1 MNRIDEQLG
10 RLFRAAAQVQ
20 PETDAVT
27 PFGLETR
34 VLAAWREGH
43 ETPSAF
49 WDSTVLVR
57 GFLLASVIMALS
69 FVPALTSTGSIA
81 SSSTTNPFSE
91 YLQLTDSTV
100 SSDETP

>member
-1 MNRIDEQLG
+1 MNRIDEQLN
-10 RLFRAAAQVQ
+10 RLFRSAAQVQ
-20 PETDAVT
+20 PEAGAVP

-34 VLAAWREGH
+34 VMAAWREGRK
-43 ETPSAF
+43 TPIAF

-69 FVPALTSTGSIA
+69 FVPALTDT
-81 SSSTTNPFSE
+81 SSSSSSATNPFNE

-100 SSDETP
+100 SSDETQ